1 MDLGVNKI
9 VRLRLPKK
17 QQQNN
22 EFQIGFINCLFPVHI
37 TNSSIKLISR
47 GVTVSHPNN
56 KQPNDQ
62 QRMSQDYLAK
72 NTQSVEEFAK
82 EQLTQGQAQPI
93 ASVQQKE
100 LT

>member
-1 MDLGVNKI
+1 M
-9 VRLRLPKK
+9 
-17 QQQNN
+17 
-22 EFQIGFINCLFPVHI
+22 
-37 TNSSIKLISR
+37 
-47 GVTVSHPNN
+47 SHPNN